1 MATDPPPDL
10 VLTPLN
16 GEPRGIDD
24 WVTLFPLALVVLD
37 PYTYESAWLLEEA
50 GRILTSFTAADIRV
64 GWLATSTADE
74 AREFLGPWADKL
86 LTFVDP
92 EPRSREGARPRDPAR
107 VRRRQH
113 GDKIEAVAEGW
124 DPPAW
129 RAAVH
134 QLADVPRLVGTGDPR
149 AGRPSPLSG
158 VERWLGSTQPPLVM
172 ASTSRARSSSS
183 SVISLRSST
192 ISRID
197 CPSSRDSLMTSA
209 AFS

>member
-37 PYTYESAWLLEEA
+37 PFTYESAWLLKEA
-50 GRILTSFTAADIRV
+50 GRILTAFTAADVRV

-74 AREFLGPWADKL
+74 AREFLGPWAQEL

-92 EPRSREGARPRDPAR
+92 EREAVKALGLDTLPAFI
-107 VRRRQH
+107 VVNMAN
-113 GDKIEAVAEGW
+113 KVEAVAEGW

-129 RAAVH
+129 RKAVG
-134 QLADVPRLVGTGDPR
+134 QLATILEWSKPSIPGSGAPRPYPGTP
-149 AGRPSPLSG
+149 A
-158 VERWLGSTQPPLVM
+158 LG
-172 ASTSRARSSSS
+172 
-183 SVISLRSST
+183 
-192 ISRID
+192 
-197 CPSSRDSLMTSA
+197 
-209 AFS
+209 

>member
-50 GRILTSFTAADIRV
+50 GRILTSFTAADVRV
-64 GWLATSTADE
+64 GWLATASADE
-74 AREFLGPWADKL
+74 AREFLGPWAKDL

-92 EPRSREGARPRDPAR
+92 DREAVKALGLETLPAF
-107 VRRRQH
+107 VVVNMAN
-113 GDKIEAVAEGW
+113 KIETAAEGW

-129 RAAVH
+129 RAAVG
-134 QLADVPRLVGTGDPR
+134 QLATILEWTKPTIPGSGAPRPYPG
-149 AGRPSPLSG
+149 SPAL
-158 VERWLGSTQPPLVM
+158 T
-172 ASTSRARSSSS
+172 
-183 SVISLRSST
+183 
-192 ISRID
+192 
-197 CPSSRDSLMTSA
+197 
-209 AFS
+209 

>member
-64 GWLATSTADE
+64 GWLTTSSADE

-92 EPRSREGARPRDPAR
+92 DREASRPSASRRCRRSWSSTWRRRSRPPPKAGTRPP
-107 VRRRQH
+107 
-113 GDKIEAVAEGW
+113 GG
-124 DPPAW
+124 
-129 RAAVH
+129 
-134 QLADVPRLVGTGDPR
+134 
-149 AGRPSPLSG
+149 
-158 VERWLGSTQPPLVM
+158 
-172 ASTSRARSSSS
+172 
-183 SVISLRSST
+183 LRCT
-192 ISRID
+192 
-197 CPSSRDSLMTSA
+197 SSRTS
-209 AFS
+209 SDGRHP